1 MDDFIAR
8 AAQQVLAGQDLDRG
22 DACRLATIDDAL
34 RLDLFYWANRI
45 RIHFVGPEV
54 RCCSIVAAKVG
65 ACSEDCAFCS
75 QSAHYKTPTEGLST
89 LRNDEVEQ
97 AARQAA
103 DSGADSF
110 GIVNSGYGPTDAEL
124 ETWAPTIRKIRD
136 EGRIRACASLGILEP
151 GQAERLRD
159 AGLQRYNHNL
169 QTSKRFFPNIIKTHS
184 YEDRRDTLVRAKA
197 AGLSLC
203 SGALVGM
210 GETWEDRIDLA
221 LELRDLDVDV
231 VPLNFL
237 HAIDGTPLE
246 RAEPMA
252 PMECLHIIALYRFLL
267 PDKEI
272 KIAGGREVNLR
283 DLQSWMFFA
292 GANSF
297 LIGNYLTTFGRSAD
311 EDRQML
317 ADLGLRLADDS
328 GSARM
333 PEPAKAPSSF
343 NHALPIAEAP
353 AVPSIR

>member
-8 AAQQVLAGQDLDRG
+8 AAQRVLTGEDLDRN
-22 DACRLATIDDAL
+22 DARRLATIDDAL

-45 RIHFVGPEV
+45 RIQFVGPDV

-75 QSAHYKTPTEGLST
+75 QSAHYETPVGGAST
-89 LRNDEVEQ
+89 LRNDQVEQ

-110 GIVNSGYGPTDAEL
+110 GIVNSGYGPTEAEL
-124 ETWAPTIRKIRD
+124 DTWVPTIGRIRD
-136 EGRIRACASLGILEP
+136 EGRIRACASLGILKP

-184 YEDRRDTLVRAKA
+184 YEERRETLARAKA

-210 GETWEDRIDLA
+210 GETWDDRIDLA

-246 RAEPMA
+246 RAEPL
-252 PMECLHIIALYRFLL
+252 PSMECLHIIALFRFLL

-292 GANSF
+292 GADSF

-311 EDRQML
+311 EDRQMV

-328 GSARM
+328 APARTNG
-333 PEPAKAPSSF
+333 PARASF
-343 NHALPIAEAP
+343 KHALPIADAP
-353 AVPSIR
+353 AVPASR